1 VSRSR
6 GPGVELVAPP
16 RLWPG
21 DRIELVA
28 PSGPVKRRLVLIGA
42 RRLEAAG
49 YKVTFGRHVF
59 DRRGHLAGS
68 DEARADDM
76 NRALRN
82 SAVRCVL
89 MARGGYGA
97 MRAAP
102 EIDWDAMRRD
112 PKIYAGFSDAT
123 YFHAGFALRS
133 GVRTMHGPNAQ
144 GFGDRSA
151 VELRRWIAW
160 VASPR
165 PDPAHRTIRAPQ
177 RFAGPAR
184 SVTGRVFGGNL
195 FLVHYAAMT
204 GHLPSLRGGLLF
216 LEEVNEPP
224 YRVDG
229 LLASLRFSGALDGLR
244 GIVLGG
250 FTNCVPQKGHRE
262 LPLRTVLRDHLG
274 PLGIPVR
281 RGALAGH
288 GLRNI
293 PFPLGARA
301 TLDPRHGSLIFEEG
315 LVS

>member
-1 VSRSR
+1 MSPSRTAKR
-6 GPGVELVAPP
+6 ALVAPP
-16 RLWPG
+16 RLRPG

-28 PSGPVKRRLVLIGA
+28 PSGPVKRRLVLAGA

-49 YKVTFGRHVF
+49 YRVTFGRHVF
-59 DRRGHLAGS
+59 DRRGHLAGR

-82 SAVRCVL
+82 PSVRCIL
-89 MARGGYGA
+89 MARGGYGT
-97 MRAAP
+97 MRIADS
-102 EIDWDAMRRD
+102 IDWSAMRRD

-123 YFHAGFALRS
+123 YFHAGFALHA
-133 GVRTMHGPNAQ
+133 GVRTLHGPNAQ

-151 VELRRWIAW
+151 VELRRWLAW
-160 VASPR
+160 VTTPR
-165 PDPAHRTIRAPQ
+165 PSPAHTTLRAPQ

-184 SVTGRVFGGNL
+184 AVSGRLFGGNL
-195 FLVHYAAMT
+195 YLVHYAAM
-204 GHLPSLRGGLLF
+204 GGLLPSLRGTLLF

-229 LLASLRFSGALDGLR
+229 LLASLRVMGALDGLR
-244 GIVLGG
+244 GVALGG
-250 FTNCVPQKGHRE
+250 FTNCVPQKGHIE
-262 LPLRTVLRDHLG
+262 LPLATVLRDHLA

-281 RGALAGH
+281 RGVLSGH
-288 GLRNI
+288 GPRNI

-301 TLDPRHGSLIFEEG
+301 TLDPRRGTLTFEEG